1 MCINSPKVST
11 LVIVRSEIMKKSGML
26 FGAMLGMGAGAFL
39 YSYAQKHP
47 IKMEMAKNKVKNFI
61 EDLK

>member
-1 MCINSPKVST
+1 
-11 LVIVRSEIMKKSGML
+11 MKKSGML